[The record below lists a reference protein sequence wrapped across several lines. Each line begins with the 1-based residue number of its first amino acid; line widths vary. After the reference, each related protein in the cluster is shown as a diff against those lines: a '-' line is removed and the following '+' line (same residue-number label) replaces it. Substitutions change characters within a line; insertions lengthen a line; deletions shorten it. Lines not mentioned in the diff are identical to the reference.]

1 MARRTPALARAF
13 AGRWRIVEMDQWE
26 DLDLLEPAH
35 ITFTGKD
42 SGELVFVAVE
52 ADLDVR
58 YGSRD
63 GMACAEFSGRAP
75 TTIPLRAD
83 AGGSPWAPQAASSDI
98 SSSTKVMI
106 PGLSPSANDISGNRS
121 DAKLECR

>member
-1 MARRTPALARAF
+1 MTGRTAAFARAF

-35 ITFTGKD
+35 ITFAGKN

-63 GMACAEFSGRAP
+63 GSACAEFSWEGSAR
-75 TTIPLRAD
+75 L
-83 AGGSPWAPQAASSDI
+83 GGIRHRRPPRR
-98 SSSTKVMI
+98 
-106 PGLSPSANDISGNRS
+106 PYLHP
-121 DAKLECR
+121 

>member
-1 MARRTPALARAF
+1 MTSRTPAFARAF

-42 SGELVFVAVE
+42 GGKPAFMAVE

-63 GMACAEFSGRAP
+63 VRLVPSFMGGLRRQYSCERSRLGRLGHRRP
-75 TTIPLRAD
+75 PRRSPLH
-83 AGGSPWAPQAASSDI
+83 PQ
-98 SSSTKVMI
+98 
-106 PGLSPSANDISGNRS
+106 R
-121 DAKLECR
+121 R